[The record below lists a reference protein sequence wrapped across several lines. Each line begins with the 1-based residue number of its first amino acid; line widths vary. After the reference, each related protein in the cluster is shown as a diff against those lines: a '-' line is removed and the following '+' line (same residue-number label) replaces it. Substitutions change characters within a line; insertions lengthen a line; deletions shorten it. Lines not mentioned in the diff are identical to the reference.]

1 MNDVFKPA
9 GQNTTATRSSMFKL
23 SQSLRKT
30 SHGQKSLSYMSPSI
44 WNKPPD
50 FLKEQRT
57 LTRTNTELKSSFAQN
72 EQHL

>member
-30 SHGQKSLSYMSPSI
+30 NHGQKSLSYMSPSI
-44 WNKPPD
+44 WNKQPD

-57 LTRTNTELKSSFAQN
+57 STRTNTELKSSFAQN

>member
-9 GQNTTATRSSMFKL
+9 GQNTTATR
-23 SQSLRKT
+23 
-30 SHGQKSLSYMSPSI
+30 SYMSPSI

-57 LTRTNTELKSSFAQN
+57 STRTNTELKSSFAQN